1 VGFRHLPVR
10 EGAAI
15 PRGWPGNLFPSV
27 VNLGLH
33 PVNSTWELPQSFP
46 PVCPKG
52 FYKLPLAENLSQWF
66 GNRQSGRIATI
77 AKEEVTDF
85 SSHNDG
91 FSASIL

>member
-10 EGAAI
+10 QSAPI
-15 PRGWPGNLFPSV
+15 PGRRTRYLLPSV
-27 VNLGLH
+27 VNLALH

-46 PVCPKG
+46 PICPKG

-77 AKEEVTDF
+77 AKEEVADF
-85 SSHNDG
+85 SSHNDS
-91 FSASIL
+91 FSGPNL